1 MFLFTGNL
9 LQISNIQHL
18 TANLN
23 HQTAIRRLTSHDFMT
38 KGIKL
43 YRWWK
48 ERQHIYWE
56 GDDDDEAIK
65 AGETEMTKEMGKWCK
80 RKYNHRSQRKFQK
93 MTMPYPTFGAFP
105 SLSDVLTAKIAPLL
119 YLPWADSC
127 LIFPSARWI
136 LAQLLSISI
145 CAKVKSLQDLGLNM
159 RCQATAPVDPLN
171 PTRFEPTWTASCGDV
186 SEGEAGGDGG
196 RQVQPGQI
204 VEPWFPAPS
213 VIKSSPFCL
222 TLWP

>member
-1 MFLFTGNL
+1 
-9 LQISNIQHL
+9 
-18 TANLN
+18 
-23 HQTAIRRLTSHDFMT
+23 MT

-43 YRWWK
+43 YR
-48 ERQHIYWE
+48 
-56 GDDDDEAIK
+56 
-65 AGETEMTKEMGKWCK
+65 MK
-80 RKYNHRSQRKFQK
+80 RKTAHILGRRWWWGYKGGRDGNDNREQGSDAKGSIITDHKENSVRRCL
-93 MTMPYPTFGAFP
+93 TPRLVL
-105 SLSDVLTAKIAPLL
+105 SLHWAMFWPPKSSLL

-159 RCQATAPVDPLN
+159 CCQATAPVDPLN

-196 RQVQPGQI
+196 RQVQPSQI